1 MKTEICFSSKM
12 AHLHSFQP
20 TDKQVGEN
28 LEFAA
33 PSVCRNEKDGRARK
47 SAEERAEPIR
57 GANPW
62 RQTSVPLLSSSWCD
76 LFVCFSFFFCRPG
89 SISYHTHERRISE

>member
-47 SAEERAEPIR
+47 SARGPIR

-62 RQTSVPLLSSSWCD
+62 RQSVPLHSSSWRYS
-76 LFVCFSFFFCRPG
+76 FVGPLR
-89 SISYHTHERRISE
+89 YHIIHTREEFRND